1 MTLSL
6 YRWQVMSG
14 DRAVSRHLTRRSAE
28 LEVHTLKMRLQR
40 RADRLAYRRE
50 NDHFRDILAE
60 MGDGLRI
67 ARCGR

>member
-1 MTLSL
+1 MTL

-28 LEVHTLKMRLQR
+28 AEVHAMKMRLQR
-40 RADRLAYRRE
+40 RADRLAFARE

-67 ARCGR
+67 AWCGR